1 METIKKEHGVVMLA
15 TEDKVIDG
23 SLISRSIDD
32 KLAITNCLT
41 LEDKNAEK
49 DEHKN
54 NYLYFTSDEEI
65 KEGCFYIHMQSGDGL
80 RVRKCIGGN
89 LPMDAKKIIA
99 TTDPK
104 LGITDH
110 RVSPVPNFC
119 DFPQIPQ
126 SFIESYVKNPVDKV
140 ELEYV
145 QATYEDWMENGASP
159 VPNKLKLDNNEV
171 VVVPEK
177 NTMSVVE
184 FMNKQCEVG
193 KLYTKEEVEE
203 LCKSAM
209 SNGYNAGQ
217 YDAGCHDAPY
227 IKESQWL
234 KDNL

>member
-65 KEGCFYIHMQSGDGL
+65 KKGDWLHNSFSNNIGKALFDERGDLHL
-80 RVRKCIGGN
+80 R
-89 LPMDAKKIIA
+89 KIIA
-99 TTDPK
+99 TTDPTFWAP
-104 LGITDH
+104 IPYIA
-110 RVSPVPNFC
+110 S
-119 DFPQIPQ
+119 IPQ
-126 SFIESYVKNPVDKV
+126 SFIEFYVKNPVDKV

>member
-65 KEGCFYIHMQSGDGL
+65 KKGDWLHNSFSNNIGKALFDERGDLHL
-80 RVRKCIGGN
+80 R
-89 LPMDAKKIIA
+89 KIIA